1 MSASNVQS
9 HVKLLCNVCV
19 PVCLFGNSLSRYGP
33 AVDPN
38 KDLDW
43 NAEYYVTYA
52 RRTIS
57 EF

>member
-1 MSASNVQS
+1 MFNVQS

-19 PVCLFGNSLSRYGP
+19 PACLFGNSLSRYGP